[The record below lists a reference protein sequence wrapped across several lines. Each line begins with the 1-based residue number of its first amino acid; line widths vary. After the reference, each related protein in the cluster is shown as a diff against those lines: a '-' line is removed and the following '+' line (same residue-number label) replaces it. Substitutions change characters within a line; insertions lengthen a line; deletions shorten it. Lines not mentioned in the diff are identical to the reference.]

1 VKFGN
6 NIMSRI
12 GKKLVNIPK
21 GVEVT
26 LDLPSVK
33 VKGPK
38 GELTREFSIHL
49 DIIKDNDVINIKPKT
64 GSSDVANFWGLTR
77 ALLVNMIKGVSEGFE
92 KVLEFNGI
100 GFKAAVKD
108 KNLEMSL
115 GFSHPITVEA
125 PAGVEFKVEK
135 NKITI
140 SGIDKELIGQVAA
153 KIRSY
158 RQPEPYK
165 GTGIFYKGETITR
178 KAGKKAATTT

>member
-1 VKFGN
+1 
-6 NIMSRI
+6 MSRI

-38 GELTREFSIHL
+38 GELSREFSVYI
-49 DIIKDNDVINIKPKT
+49 DIVKDNDVINIKPKNNAV
-64 GSSDVANFWGLTR
+64 DVDNYWGLTR
-77 ALLVNMIKGVSEGFE
+77 ALLVNMLKGVSEGFE

-100 GFKAAVKD
+100 GFKATVKD

-115 GFSHPITVEA
+115 GFSHPVLVDA

-153 KIRSY
+153 KIRSH
-158 RQPEPYK
+158 RPPEPYK
-165 GTGIFYKGETITR
+165 GTGIFYKGETIVR
-178 KAGKKAATTT
+178 KAGKKAATAA